1 MKKQIYLLKSFLN
14 GAGAFAY
21 IAAVSWLMLHA
32 EKFFGKPPSPEFLML
47 VLMLLLF
54 VVSASVTG
62 FLVLGAPANL
72 YFGGLKKE
80 AVVLFLCTLGWLIL
94 FSLFFFSVFF
104 FSLNF

>member
-14 GAGAFAY
+14 SVGAFVY
-21 IAAVSWLMLHA
+21 IVAVSWLMLHA

-54 VVSASVTG
+54 VVSASVTC

-94 FSLFFFSVFF
+94 FALVVLAVLF
-104 FSLNF
+104 LA

>member
-1 MKKQIYLLKSFLN
+1 MKKQIYLLKRFLN
-14 GAGAFAY
+14 SVGAFVY
-21 IAAVSWLMLHA
+21 IVAVSWLMLHA

-94 FSLFFFSVFF
+94 FALVVLAVLF
-104 FSLNF
+104 LA

>member
-1 MKKQIYLLKSFLN
+1 M
-14 GAGAFAY
+14 Y
-21 IAAVSWLMLHA
+21 IVAVSWLMLHA

-94 FSLFFFSVFF
+94 FALVVLAVLF
-104 FSLNF
+104 LA

>member
-14 GAGAFAY
+14 SVGAFVY
-21 IAAVSWLMLHA
+21 IVAVSWLMLHA

-94 FSLFFFSVFF
+94 FALVVLAVLF
-104 FSLNF
+104 LA